1 LKRYFRFTYKSE
13 TEINAPRQTVW
24 KVLVDSTSYPKWNPF
39 TINIQASWK
48 ISQPV
53 HLTVQ
58 MKPNRKP
65 IAQTEYLSVFQ
76 QPERLAWGFSYG
88 WILKAMRT
96 QQLIVVNENKTK
108 YINED
113 VVEGLLSPLVHALY
127 GRWIQKGFD
136 EISLALKNYMENHD
150 TER

>member
-1 LKRYFRFTYKSE
+1 
-13 TEINAPRQTVW
+13 
-24 KVLVDSTSYPKWNPF
+24 
-39 TINIQASWK
+39 
-48 ISQPV
+48 
-53 HLTVQ
+53 
-58 MKPNRKP
+58 
-65 IAQTEYLSVFQ
+65 
-76 QPERLAWGFSYG
+76 
-88 WILKAMRT
+88 MRT

-113 VVEGLLSPLVHALY
+113 VIEGLLSPLVHALY